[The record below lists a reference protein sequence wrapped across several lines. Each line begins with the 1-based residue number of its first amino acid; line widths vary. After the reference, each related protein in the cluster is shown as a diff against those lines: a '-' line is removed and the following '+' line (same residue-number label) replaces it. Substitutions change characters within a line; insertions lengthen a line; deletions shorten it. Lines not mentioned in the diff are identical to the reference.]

1 VIPNADFVLVSHQ
14 NERPL
19 PVLRVGFDDAAESWF
34 NIDLGNSDIH
44 GSADNNPHESPAG
57 CGISCASKEADGKG
71 WPESTVRIERGP
83 ECLGVRASERQR
95 SFWTNRPPGPS
106 K

>member
-19 PVLRVGFDDAAESWF
+19 PVPRVGFDDAAESWF
-34 NIDLGNSDIH
+34 HIDPGNSDIL

-57 CGISCASKEADGKG
+57 CRISCASKEADGKG
-71 WPESTVRIERGP
+71 WP
-83 ECLGVRASERQR
+83 ASQ
-95 SFWTNRPPGPS
+95 PS
-106 K
+106 E